1 MPHISNMK
9 EHSLELRGVTKDDAL
24 VILIRRSVNHWN
36 NGDLKSFSERFREDA
51 VLSLPSIDGMASN
64 RLYFGRDEI
73 AQQLSAVRSKH
84 GGFNMVDVSSNG
96 ALYTVLLTD
105 GARYLTFV
113 VEPDH
118 ASGLIRRMSI
128 CRTLLHSH
136 FHDTALAAA

>member
-1 MPHISNMK
+1 MK
-9 EHSLELRGVTKDDAL
+9 EHSTSLREFTTDDAL
-24 VILIRRSVNHWN
+24 VILVRRSVDNWNH
-36 NGDLKSFSERFREDA
+36 GDMKSFSERFREDA
-51 VLSLPSIDGMASN
+51 VLSLPSVDGRASN

-73 AQQLSAVRSKH
+73 ARQLSMGRSKH
-84 GGFNMVDVSSNG
+84 GGFKMIDVSSNG

-105 GARYLTFV
+105 GTRYLTFV

-136 FHDTALAAA
+136 FHDSASAAA